1 MDFLIT
7 VLVVDPWR
15 IIREG
20 IRTLIDKEPDIEVI
34 GAAGTGEETIQI
46 VKELQPD
53 VVVMDVELPD
63 LKAIK
68 ARSLIR
74 EVNPDTRV
82 IYLTDKQ
89 DSDMI
94 FHGIANGADGILVKQ
109 LYPDMLCQA
118 IRDAARGQYVISGEI
133 AKVIV
138 NSVRKLTLNK
148 NQLLAKRLEHKG
160 IHFTRR
166 ELEIASLMMDGH
178 TNQQIATQ
186 LHISEGTVK
195 NYISYIYMKLGIKKR
210 DKVIQFLTNLL
221 K

>member
-46 VKELQPD
+46 VEELQPD

-68 ARSLIR
+68 TRSIIR

-94 FHGIANGADGILVKQ
+94 FQGILKWGGWFS
-109 LYPDMLCQA
+109 C
-118 IRDAARGQYVISGEI
+118 
-133 AKVIV
+133 
-138 NSVRKLTLNK
+138 
-148 NQLLAKRLEHKG
+148 
-160 IHFTRR
+160 
-166 ELEIASLMMDGH
+166 
-178 TNQQIATQ
+178 
-186 LHISEGTVK
+186 
-195 NYISYIYMKLGIKKR
+195 
-210 DKVIQFLTNLL
+210 
-221 K
+221 